1 MDYAPFV
8 WARQKIGL
16 IVGEEISQLPTRIAL
31 ARVNGHKCN
40 DMI

>member
-8 WARQKIGL
+8 WARQKTGL
-16 IVGEEISQLPTRIAL
+16 IVGLEEISLAL
-31 ARVNGHKCN
+31 SRVNGHKRN